1 MIKAY
6 KQDVKTNYILKEPN
20 RSYAYFA
27 LFQALGN
34 TLIFNPRSDKD
45 DIASSLPSL
54 PPGTPT
60 IPVLSV
66 VPTCITSPL
75 RG

>member
-45 DIASSLPSL
+45 DIKALRCRRYQAGHL
-54 PPGTPT
+54 
-60 IPVLSV
+60 LS
-66 VPTCITSPL
+66 
-75 RG
+75 RF